1 MQIRKA
7 TMNDLPDI
15 LAIYAYAR
23 KYMKEHGNP
32 EPVAGQLS
40 SGFTYHT
47 GYPVRLLICLHHSDR
62 RR

>member
-23 KYMKEHGNP
+23 KYMKATVYGTNCRAITTFH
-32 EPVAGQLS
+32 A
-40 SGFTYHT
+40 
-47 GYPVRLLICLHHSDR
+47 
-62 RR
+62 

>member
-32 EPVAGQLS
+32 TSGGQLS

>member
-32 EPVAGQLS
+32 DQWRDSYPPFHLPHRIS
-40 SGFTYHT
+40 SPTAYMSASF
-47 GYPVRLLICLHHSDR
+47 R
-62 RR
+62 

>member
-7 TMNDLPDI
+7 TMNDLPNI

-32 EPVAGQLS
+32 DQWRTVILRFHLPHRISNPTAYMS
-40 SGFTYHT
+40 ASF
-47 GYPVRLLICLHHSDR
+47 R
-62 RR
+62 